1 MARNHTLNTNYTNWN
16 GVFLLHGPPGG
27 GKTTLCR
34 GLAQKLKIRLGK
46 IYTEGEMIELNP
58 GALFSKYFGES
69 GKIVGQVFDKIQ
81 NRADTEEETLFCLMI
96 DEVETLVSPRE
107 RSASGGE
114 VADAMRVTNCILTAL
129 DRLRRRPNVML
140 LCTSNM
146 IEGIDSA
153 FLDRVDM
160 VQFVP
165 NPEPS
170 AVYSILQSSLNEL
183 IKQGFLLSTVVCA
196 PESQHSPADTSNY
209 ASRTSSVIIDNTPR
223 TSSATGD
230 TEESRAG
237 GSLAVDGNNSWKEL
251 DECSV
256 MMEDP
261 TLFPSFAFLDGLMA
275 AESSLAM
282 KLWNFSKRCHGM
294 SGRSLRRLP
303 SKAVG
308 LYTYSDHPSISEAL
322 QALQMTLDN
331 EKGITSTT

>member
-1 MARNHTLNTNYTNWN
+1 
-16 GVFLLHGPPGG
+16 
-27 GKTTLCR
+27 
-34 GLAQKLKIRLGK
+34 
-46 IYTEGEMIELNP
+46 
-58 GALFSKYFGES
+58 
-69 GKIVGQVFDKIQ
+69 
-81 NRADTEEETLFCLMI
+81 
-96 DEVETLVSPRE
+96 
-107 RSASGGE
+107 
-114 VADAMRVTNCILTAL
+114 
-129 DRLRRRPNVML
+129 
-140 LCTSNM
+140 
-146 IEGIDSA
+146 
-153 FLDRVDM
+153 M

-230 TEESRAG
+230 TKESRAG
-237 GSLAVDGNNSWKEL
+237 GSLAVDGDNSWKEL

-261 TLFPSFAFLDGLMA
+261 NLFPSFAFLDGLMA